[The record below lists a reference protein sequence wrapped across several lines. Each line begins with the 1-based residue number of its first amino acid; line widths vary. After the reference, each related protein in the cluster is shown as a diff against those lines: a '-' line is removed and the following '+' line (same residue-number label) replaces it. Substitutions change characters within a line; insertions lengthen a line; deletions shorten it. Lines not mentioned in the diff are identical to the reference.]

1 MLKKFYVRNY
11 KNFKDTLV
19 VDFSKVGGYQF
30 NTECIT
36 NNTIGKS
43 IIYGRNA
50 TGKTNLGRALMDIKF
65 VISNSPGLRDQ
76 EYILNA
82 DSEETSAVF
91 HYEFLFNNVEIMY
104 EYSRKLNFNFG
115 KEMLIIDGKK
125 AFELDYDQKKFIACD
140 LNVLGIESLHLDRY
154 MEVLE
159 HDVENVENEE
169 NIQFSFAR
177 FILNNSPLMPDSP
190 LRMME
195 NFVRGMSFIGVNSQV
210 STTQFQTKLL
220 SAFTRYIDAADN
232 LMDFQH
238 FLNIMGVDC
247 ELNIKEL
254 PDGNREL
261 YFNHD
266 KQLPFWKTA
275 SSGTR
280 ALTNLYCRFI
290 FMNSK
295 VPFVFLDEFDAFF
308 HYEMSE
314 NIVNYFKKYCPE
326 SQVVM
331 TTHNTNLMTNHIV
344 RPDCVFIL
352 STSGQL
358 TALCDATE
366 RELREGHNLEKLYI
380 GGEFEKYE

>member
-1 MLKKFYVRNY
+1 MLKRFELRNY
-11 KNFKDTLV
+11 KNFRNTLV
-19 VDFSKVGGYQF
+19 ADFGKVGGYQF

-36 NNTIGKS
+36 NDTIGKS

-65 VISNSPGLRDQ
+65 VIGNSQGLKEQD
-76 EYILNA
+76 YILNA
-82 DSEETSAVF
+82 DSEEDCATF
-91 HYEFLFNNVEIMY
+91 HYEFAFTGTEIIY
-104 EYSRKLNFNFG
+104 EYSRKLNFDLA
-115 KEMLIIDGKK
+115 KEMLCVDGKK
-125 AFELDYDQKKFIACD
+125 IFELDYEEKKFISCD
-140 LNVLGIESLHLDRY
+140 LDVLGIESLQLDRY
-154 MEVLE
+154 LEALE
-159 HDVENVENEE
+159 HSVDDMENED
-169 NIQFSFAR
+169 NAQFSFTK
-177 FILNNSPLMPDSP
+177 FILNNSPLLPDSP

-195 NFVRGMSFIGVNSQV
+195 SFVRGMSFIGVNSQI
-210 STTQFQTKLL
+210 STTQFQTKIL

-232 LMDFQH
+232 LMDFQN
-238 FLNIMGVDC
+238 FLNIMGVNC
-247 ELNIKEL
+247 ELTIKEL

-261 YFNHD
+261 YFDHD
-266 KQLPFWKTA
+266 KPLPFWKTA

-290 FMNSK
+290 FMSGK

-314 NIVNYFKKYCPE
+314 NIVTYFKKFCPD
-326 SQVVM
+326 SQVIM
-331 TTHNTNLMTNHIV
+331 TTHNTNLMTNHII

-352 STSGQL
+352 STAGQL
-358 TALCDATE
+358 TAMCDATE

>member
-1 MLKKFYVRNY
+1 MLKKFQVRNY

-19 VDFSKVGGYQF
+19 ADFSKVGGYQF

-36 NNTIGKS
+36 GNTIGKS

-50 TGKTNLGRALMDIKF
+50 TGKTNFGRALMDIKL
-65 VISNSPGLRDQ
+65 VIGSSQGLREQD
-76 EYILNA
+76 YILNA
-82 DSEETSAVF
+82 DSEESCAVF
-91 HYEFLFNNVEIMY
+91 HYEFSFNNTEIVY
-104 EYSRKLNFNFG
+104 EYSRKLNFDLCIE
-115 KEMLIIDGKK
+115 KLIVGGRMVY
-125 AFELDYDQKKFIACD
+125 ELNYDEKKFMNCD
-140 LNVLGIESLHLDRY
+140 LNILGIESLQLDRY

-159 HDVENVENEE
+159 HNVDDIENEE
-169 NIQFSFAR
+169 NTQISFIR

-190 LRMME
+190 LRTME
-195 NFVRGMSFIGVNSQV
+195 SFVRGMSFIGVNSQI

-232 LMDFQH
+232 LMDFQN

-261 YFNHD
+261 YFNHN

-314 NIVNYFKKYCPE
+314 NIVNYFKKFCPE
-326 SQVVM
+326 SQVIM

-380 GGEFEKYE
+380 GGEFERYE